1 MDRATTALST
11 AGILGVG
18 DNLAAVAGV
27 PVPRRLRPLPDGW
40 ETVVA
45 GARGYASSAMS
56 ERPEAWTRW
65 LLIERLLLLPG
76 FGSWASAELGWRIAR
91 AWLASIGGDPETLPT
106 AAQVRAAAEQLG
118 LGL

>member
-1 MDRATTALST
+1 MDRATTLST
-11 AGILGVG
+11 AGILCVG

-45 GARGYASSAMS
+45 GVRGYAGKAMS

-65 LLIERLLLLPG
+65 LLVERLLLLPG
-76 FGSWASAELGWRIAR
+76 YGQYAPTELGWRIAR
-91 AWLASIGGDPETLPT
+91 AWLTSIGGDPETLPT
-106 AAQVRAAAEQLG
+106 AAQVRAASEQLG